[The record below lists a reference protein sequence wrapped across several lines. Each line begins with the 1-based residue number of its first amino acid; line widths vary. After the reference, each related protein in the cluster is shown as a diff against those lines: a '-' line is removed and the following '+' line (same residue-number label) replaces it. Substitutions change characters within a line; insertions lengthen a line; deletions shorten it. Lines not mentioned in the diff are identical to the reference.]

1 MIFVLKER
9 SVSCPMANVDLLLQI
24 ICVILTDNVTSERI
38 TGMYKSLIGEWGQY
52 EDWEITEIIIN
63 LENDLANAR
72 SEQKRRSKIR
82 KSYYTR
88 DERKQQIRRILS
100 NGKIYTTSQIARK
113 LSLSPSGHLRE
124 ILCELFRDGYISAH
138 AESEVAKHPIYYWYE
153 QKTIPL
159 PFPMVEYAAP
169 CAAN

>member
-1 MIFVLKER
+1 
-9 SVSCPMANVDLLLQI
+9 
-24 ICVILTDNVTSERI
+24 
-38 TGMYKSLIGEWGQY
+38 MYKSLIGEWGQY

-72 SEQKRRSKIR
+72 AEQKRRSKIR

-100 NGKIYTTSQIARK
+100 GGSLFTTSQIARK
-113 LSLSPSGHLRE
+113 LSISPSGHLRE
-124 ILCELFRDGYISAH
+124 ILCELFRDGIINAH

-153 QKTIPL
+153 QNALPL
-159 PFPMVEYAAP
+159 PFPTGEQVAP
-169 CAAN
+169 CATD